1 MSAATR
7 LLRELTEEGVD
18 LARGTVRWL
27 ENRFGALPETAENV
41 ARAREQANI
50 QSSARDF
57 QYDTRDNPEAWQ
69 AYAPYFEGYA
79 IGGRVDPDRCFCRH
93 PLSAKR

>member
-1 MSAATR
+1 MSAASK
-7 LLRELTEEGVD
+7 LLEQLAEEGVA
-18 LARGTVRWL
+18 LGRSAIRWL
-27 ENRFGALPETAENV
+27 ENRFAVEDTPENV

-57 QYDTRDNPEAWQ
+57 AYDTRDNPEAWQ